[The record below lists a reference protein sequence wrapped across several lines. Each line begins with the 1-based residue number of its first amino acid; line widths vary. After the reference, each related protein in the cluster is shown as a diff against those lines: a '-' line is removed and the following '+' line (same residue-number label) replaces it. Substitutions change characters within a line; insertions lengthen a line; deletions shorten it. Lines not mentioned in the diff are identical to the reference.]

1 MGFQSHHFLIKD
13 FLISIGVLMIVKG
26 GHVSNAYEDA
36 TCEDV
41 ALESVS
47 KIIDLC
53 KSIEKGKLVLKIRP
67 L

>member
-1 MGFQSHHFLIKD
+1 MELID
-13 FLISIGVLMIVKG
+13 FLAIIGVLMIVKG
-26 GHVSNAYEDA
+26 GHVSYAYEDA

-53 KSIEKGKLVLKIRP
+53 KSIEKGK
-67 L
+67 

>member
-1 MGFQSHHFLIKD
+1 MELID
-13 FLISIGVLMIVKG
+13 FLAIIGVLMIVKG
-26 GHVSNAYEDA
+26 GHVSYAYEDA

-53 KSIEKGKLVLKIRP
+53 KSIEKGKWFSNGLSLW
-67 L
+67 

>member
-1 MGFQSHHFLIKD
+1 MKFKD
-13 FLISIGVLMIVKG
+13 FLVSIGVLMIVKG
-26 GHVSNAYEDA
+26 GHLSYAYEDA
-36 TCEDV
+36 TCEDL

-53 KSIEKGKLVLKIRP
+53 KSIEKGKWFLKCRP